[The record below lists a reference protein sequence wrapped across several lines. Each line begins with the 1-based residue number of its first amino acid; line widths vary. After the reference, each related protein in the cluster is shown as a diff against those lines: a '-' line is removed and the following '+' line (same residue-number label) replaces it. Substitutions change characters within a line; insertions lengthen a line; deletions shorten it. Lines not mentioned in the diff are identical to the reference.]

1 MALFHDLKKEIPGLW
16 LLKQDKQVLSEL
28 FLSPTRFYGSQ
39 DSANLDTVRIFTIM
53 DYSLFISYL
62 HIIIG

>member
-39 DSANLDTVRIFTIM
+39 DSANLDTV
-53 DYSLFISYL
+53 
-62 HIIIG
+62 